1 VLILLEFL
9 LSLVAA
15 PALAQSYPA
24 RPVQIVVAY
33 APGGGVDLAAR
44 LFAVELERKLG
55 QSFVVVN
62 RPGALGTVGA
72 TSVANARADGHTL
85 LLGYSSEIAIAPYL
99 VSTAYSA
106 QDFVPVVMAGETP
119 LVLIGKKGLAP
130 NNMADLIALFRSKP
144 DEFTYASTGPGSP
157 ANIAGELFK
166 RQAKVQLRHVP
177 YRGGGSQA
185 VGDVAGGHADIFFS
199 GMPPAVPFVRSGH
212 TKAYAVTGSTR
223 SSALPDVPTMG
234 EVGFPEFGLTAW
246 FALFAPK
253 GTSADIIETL
263 RTNLVDSLTGK
274 GPQDALANLGIV
286 PRPLAGA
293 DLQQFVN
300 AESGKYRKHI
310 KELGITI
317 GK

>member
-1 VLILLEFL
+1 MFVLIELL
-9 LSLVAA
+9 LSLVTA
-15 PALAQSYPA
+15 PVLAQSYPT

-44 LFAVELERKLG
+44 LFAAELERKLG

-72 TSVANARADGHTL
+72 ANVAHAKPDGHTL

-130 NNMADLIALFRSKP
+130 GNLADLITLFRSKP
-144 DEFTYASTGPGSP
+144 DDFTYASTGPGSP

-166 RQAKVQLRHVP
+166 LQAKVALRHVP
-177 YRGGGSQA
+177 YKGGGSQA
-185 VGDVAGGHADIFFS
+185 VTDVAGGHADIFFS
-199 GMPPAVPFVRSGH
+199 GMPPAVSFVRGGH
-212 TKAYAVTGSTR
+212 VKAYAITGNVR
-223 SSALPDVPTMG
+223 SSALPEVPTMD
-234 EVGFPEFGLTAW
+234 EAGFPEFGLTAW

-253 GTSADIIETL
+253 GTNADVIEKL
-263 RTNLVDSLTGK
+263 RATLVDSLKAK
-274 GPQDALANLGIV
+274 GAQDSLTNLGIV

-293 DLQQFVN
+293 ELQQFVDS
-300 AESGKYRKHI
+300 ESGKYRKHI
-310 KELGITI
+310 KELGIAI